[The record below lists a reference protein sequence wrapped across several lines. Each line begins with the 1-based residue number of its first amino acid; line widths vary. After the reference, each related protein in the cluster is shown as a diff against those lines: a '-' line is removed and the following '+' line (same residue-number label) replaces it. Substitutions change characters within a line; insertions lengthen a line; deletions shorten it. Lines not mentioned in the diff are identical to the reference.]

1 VGGVYENTVS
11 VLLEKHDL
19 PREQLLALL
28 KNNTPGLRSALAAV
42 AAAVCRRFYGD
53 EIYVRGLIEFTNICR
68 NDCYYCGIRR
78 GNSHLHRY
86 RLTPGQI
93 LDCCREGHKLGFR
106 TFVLQ
111 GGEDPWYTEARVTE
125 LCRAI
130 KSEFPDCALTLSI
143 GEWPDA
149 SYQKFY
155 SAGADRY
162 LLRHETAD
170 DGHYR
175 MLHPL
180 VQMPENRK
188 RCLFSLKRIGYQ
200 TGSGFMVGA
209 PGQTPEM
216 LVKDFQFLKELQ
228 PEMIG
233 IGPFIPQSS
242 TPFAHAPAGTL
253 EMTLLCIS
261 LLRLFFPRALIPA
274 TTALGTICSRGRE
287 LGMLAGANVVMPNLS
302 PRNVRGDYALYDH
315 KISTGAE
322 AAECLSDL
330 ESRMKAIGRRVVM
343 SRGDVC
349 GFSGR

>member
-1 VGGVYENTVS
+1 MYENTVS

-200 TGSGFMVGA
+200 TGSGF
-209 PGQTPEM
+209 
-216 LVKDFQFLKELQ
+216 
-228 PEMIG
+228 
-233 IGPFIPQSS
+233 IPQSS